1 MSFNQNNILK
11 YYRIMSEQ
19 EGGIPRLTPQQ
30 EKLRKSI
37 YLKTGVRPSMREVR
51 QEWNRRTTQ
60 RQTQFGQVLETA
72 MSIDTLPV
80 PIATGSIR
88 KQSTRKSRLTEAQK
102 LALANALTSQPMEGT
117 TRIRKIYNIYTNTFF
132 K

>member
-102 LALANALTSQPMEGT
+102 LALANA
-117 TRIRKIYNIYTNTFF
+117 
-132 K
+132 